1 MGKFTS
7 LKCMNMLLSNIN
19 ISELSHYLVNHYYD
33 HHVGITSAAEKG
45 LKQMATMLSA
55 MSSIFLQHKLSHF
68 LASKKEPLSKCHEL
82 IDKIMVRCSWPFK
95 IILKC

>member
-1 MGKFTS
+1 MYLYLDRSFQQRPITEWVKFTS

-45 LKQMATMLSA
+45 LKNGWQ
-55 MSSIFLQHKLSHF
+55 Q
-68 LASKKEPLSKCHEL
+68 C
-82 IDKIMVRCSWPFK
+82 
-95 IILKC
+95 

>member
-1 MGKFTS
+1 MYTKNHVEQLGKHISYVAMCLYLDRSFQQRPITEWVKFTS

-45 LKQMATMLSA
+45 LKNRWQ
-55 MSSIFLQHKLSHF
+55 
-68 LASKKEPLSKCHEL
+68 
-82 IDKIMVRCSWPFK
+82 RC
-95 IILKC
+95 

>member
-1 MGKFTS
+1 MYLYLDRSFQQRPITEWVKFTS

-68 LASKKEPLSKCHEL
+68 LASKK
-82 IDKIMVRCSWPFK
+82 
-95 IILKC
+95 